1 LVEALF
7 LPVFDRLAVS
17 PEKKRQLHYDFAEPA
32 MKQDQRVDFA
42 VEIMSRFAEDTGLT
56 GNVKPQRYLWTDAF
70 AVCNFLELHLL
81 TGEDFY
87 QSLALQLVDQVH
99 QVLGRYRD
107 DDSRSGWISGL
118 EEAEGSAHPT
128 IGGLRIGKKLPER
141 LPGEVSDRQL
151 EWDQDGQYF
160 HYLTKW
166 MHALH
171 VVALKTGRKVYDQ
184 WARELAKTAH
194 AAFVYQPAPDGQKQ
208 MYWKMSTDL
217 SRPLVAG
224 MGHHDPLEGYITS
237 LELQSEAPAMLEK
250 EVLETKE
257 LCRGRDW
264 TTDDPLGLGGL
275 LCDGLLLSRLMV
287 GKRPVPDGLLEDIL
301 ASVAEG
307 LELYTSDA
315 CKDPL
320 SHPAEYRLAFR
331 ELGLATGLHALIG
344 IERCLRNN
352 PEIFQP
358 AGSLERL
365 LNKVAIH
372 QNLSDRIEDFWLTA
386 ENQRSV
392 SWISH
397 RDINMVMLATSL
409 VPGDYL

>member
-1 LVEALF
+1 MHA
-7 LPVFDRLAVS
+7 FDRLAVS
-17 PEKKRQLHYDFAEPA
+17 PEKKQQLHYDFVEFA

-42 VEIMSRFAEDTGLT
+42 VEIMNRFAEDTGLT

-81 TGEDFY
+81 TGEDVY

-118 EEAEGSAHPT
+118 EEEEGSAHPT

-141 LPGEVSDRQL
+141 LPGDVSDRQL

-171 VVALKTGRKVYDQ
+171 VVSLKTGRKVYDQ
-184 WARELAKTAH
+184 WAHELAKTAH
-194 AAFVYQPAPDGQKQ
+194 AAFTYQPASGGQKR
-208 MYWKMSTDL
+208 MYWKMSIDL
-217 SRPLVAG
+217 SRPLVAS
-224 MGHHDPLEGYITS
+224 MGHHDPLEGYITY
-237 LELQSEAPAMLEK
+237 LELQAVAPAMLEK
-250 EVLETKE
+250 EVLEMKE

-264 TTDDPLGLGGL
+264 TTDDPLGFGGL
-275 LCDGLLLSRLMV
+275 LCDGLLLAQLMIRKKSV
-287 GKRPVPDGLLEDIL
+287 LDGLLRDIL
-301 ASVAEG
+301 ASALEG
-307 LELYTSDA
+307 LELYSSTA
-315 CKDPL
+315 NINTNKDPL
-320 SHPAEYRLAFR
+320 SLLAEYRLAFR
-331 ELGLATGLHALIG
+331 ELGLAIGLHALMG
-344 IERCLRNN
+344 IEGCLRNN

-358 AGSLERL
+358 VGTLERL
-365 LNKVAIH
+365 LNKLTTY

-397 RDINMVMLATSL
+397 RDINTVMLATSL
-409 VPGDYL
+409 VPGGYL